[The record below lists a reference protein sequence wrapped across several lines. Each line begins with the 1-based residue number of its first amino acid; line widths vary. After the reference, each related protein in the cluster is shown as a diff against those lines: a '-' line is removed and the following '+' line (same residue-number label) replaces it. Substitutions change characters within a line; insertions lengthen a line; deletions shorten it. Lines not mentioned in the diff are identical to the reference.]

1 MLLMEQMLIFSILI
15 VVGVYARRKNVINT
29 GNIPA
34 LTQLVFNYAMPAI
47 ILTGVLGN
55 EPRISGAELGKTFLI
70 VLSTL
75 ACLIALSLILGR
87 VLQFK
92 KEERGAVTVMTTFTN
107 ISMMG
112 IPMVYALYGKEAMI
126 YITAFLLHYNLLF
139 FSLGYYWMS
148 GGSGS
153 FFSFGT
159 IKKIL
164 NPGIISCILA
174 LVIYLTGIQI
184 PRLLAEPIR
193 MLGGMTAPLS
203 MLLIGSFLA
212 DMNWKQ
218 CLSNRKIWLYS
229 LSKMIIIPLIILIIM
244 KPFVSNPIF
253 FGVLLAA
260 VATPAGA
267 GTPLLAQLLNPKAYD
282 VSLEGATLTTL
293 IAIVTMPTVQI
304 LTQHIS
310 F

>member
-15 VVGVYARRKNVINT
+15 VVGVYARRNNVINT

-126 YITAFLLHYNLLF
+126 YIN
-139 FSLGYYWMS
+139 
-148 GGSGS
+148 
-153 FFSFGT
+153 
-159 IKKIL
+159 
-164 NPGIISCILA
+164 
-174 LVIYLTGIQI
+174 
-184 PRLLAEPIR
+184 
-193 MLGGMTAPLS
+193 
-203 MLLIGSFLA
+203 
-212 DMNWKQ
+212 
-218 CLSNRKIWLYS
+218 
-229 LSKMIIIPLIILIIM
+229 
-244 KPFVSNPIF
+244 
-253 FGVLLAA
+253 
-260 VATPAGA
+260 
-267 GTPLLAQLLNPKAYD
+267 
-282 VSLEGATLTTL
+282 
-293 IAIVTMPTVQI
+293 
-304 LTQHIS
+304 
-310 F
+310 